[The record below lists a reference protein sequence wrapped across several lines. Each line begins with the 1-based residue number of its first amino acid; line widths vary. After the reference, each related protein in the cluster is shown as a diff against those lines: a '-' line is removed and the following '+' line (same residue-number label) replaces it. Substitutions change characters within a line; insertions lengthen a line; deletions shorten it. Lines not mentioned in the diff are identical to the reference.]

1 MKEKKSLVTK
11 KICSLMTSDFMADK
25 LDVLVGKETCP
36 VCGTISQKGT
46 ARCPEC
52 GTFHSGIHLEEREA
66 PSPEERISSREVD
79 PGDYSMNPEV
89 AIADEE
95 FEGDDT
101 SIKNWVGGST
111 DFSFIDDEVTVAVKS
126 SMIEVPLSEEIE
138 AD

>member
-1 MKEKKSLVTK
+1 
-11 KICSLMTSDFMADK
+11 MTSDCMVDK

-66 PSPEERISSREVD
+66 PSPEERMSSREVD
-79 PGDYSMNPEV
+79 PSDYSMNPEV

-95 FEGDDT
+95 FEGDDAN
-101 SIKNWVGGST
+101 IKNWVGGST
-111 DFSFIDDEVTVAVKS
+111 DFSFIDDEVTVSVKPS
-126 SMIEVPLSEEIE
+126 SIEVPTSEEIE